1 MTPDERRAAPGDY
14 EAQVGQGAITSHTDE
29 NLRSS
34 DRGIVLLRRLLMRQV
49 EEVAAGKDPVGVSFD
64 PTEPPV
70 ALEAAN
76 RMLEA

>member
-1 MTPDERRAAPGDY
+1 
-14 EAQVGQGAITSHTDE
+14 
-29 NLRSS
+29 
-34 DRGIVLLRRLLMRQV
+34 MRQV

-64 PTEPPV
+64 PAEPPV